1 MASEAERDAGNSAR
15 PSTSG
20 TTIKV
25 KVLGRTEVEINDVW
39 TSGVLVTAISGSTV
53 YLVKGL
59 VTKIMPFLDYAKI
72 MFSSYNIYLVSSNHI

>member
-1 MASEAERDAGNSAR
+1 MASEAERDAGNGAR
-15 PSTSG
+15 PSASG

-39 TSGVLVTAISGSTV
+39 TSRVLVTAFGSTV

-72 MFSSYNIYLVSSNHI
+72 MFSSYNIDLVSSNHI